1 MKRIAVLL
9 SVLIAIGCSGSG
21 TSNGV
26 ISQSALFDRLDD
38 ADAPLVLDVRTPGE
52 YQRGHVPG
60 AVNIP
65 YQQVGARLGELGE
78 INGRDV
84 VVYCEAGPRA
94 QRTEMTRRT
103 AGFERLY
110 HLEGDM
116 AAWRASQMPV
126 EMPR

>member
-9 SVLIAIGCSGSG
+9 TLLIAIGCSGSE
-21 TSNGV
+21 TSNGI
-26 ISQSALFDRLDD
+26 ISQSALLDRLDD
-38 ADAPLVLDVRTPGE
+38 ADAPLVLDVRTTGE
-52 YQRGHVPG
+52 FQRGHVPG

-65 YQQVGARLGELGE
+65 YQQLGARLSELGE
-78 INGRDV
+78 VNGRDV

-94 QRTEMTRRT
+94 QRAEATLRT

-116 AAWRASQMPV
+116 SAWRRSQLPV

>member
-1 MKRIAVLL
+1 MKRFVVLF
-9 SVLIAIGCSGSG
+9 AILLTISCSGSG

-26 ISQSALFDRLDD
+26 ISASALLDRLDD
-38 ADAPLVLDVRTPGE
+38 ENTPLVVDVRTPGE
-52 YQRGHVPG
+52 YMRGHIPG

-65 YQQVGARLGELGE
+65 YQQVAARITELGE
-78 INGRDV
+78 MNGRDV

-94 QRTEMTRRT
+94 QRAEATLRA

-116 AAWRASQMPV
+116 AGWRRSQLPL
-126 EMPR
+126 ETSR